1 MTAPREQS
9 ASPSFRLSTMMFLQF
24 FVLGCTM
31 PIITLY
37 LKEELDFSGSRIGI
51 ILAVTSFSALL
62 SPVIGACVADRLVSA
77 ERLLSLS
84 HLCGAILLY
93 SLSRQTHFIPV
104 LLLHLGYWLL
114 IGPSTALTTAI
125 TFHHA
130 PEAVKRFGGIRLW
143 GTLGWIAAAW
153 VFRFF
158 FVGFASSAGSK
169 DLHGALQLGVW
180 ASLLLGLF
188 SLSIPPGAPKT
199 AVPVVLF
206 PKESLKIIMSRRVLA
221 FSVMAI
227 LISIADRIYMFGGG
241 PYLKS
246 LGFQDRNI
254 MPVLSI
260 GQMPEVFGLAI
271 LGTLIIRFGM
281 KKVFLLGAMLEII
294 RFTLFALRVPGAPLY
309 FGISLHGLTYGF
321 FFVTAL
327 IFIDGNCAAS
337 TRSGAHQY
345 FALIVSGTSA
355 LVGNLLAGF
364 VADQARLPSTGAI
377 NFPLFWSVP
386 LIFSLAGFFGI
397 LFFFRERGMKVGE
410 QTTVIEPGMG

>member
-1 MTAPREQS
+1 MTIRRELN
-9 ASPSFRLSTMMFLQF
+9 ASPTSRLSAMMFLQF

-37 LKEELDFSGSRIGI
+37 LKDELDFSGSRIGV

-62 SPVIGACVADRLVSA
+62 SPVIGACVADRLISA

-84 HLCGAILLY
+84 HFCGAILLY

-104 LLLHLGYWLL
+104 LLLHLAYWLL

-130 PEAVKRFGGIRLW
+130 PEAVKTFGGIRLW

-153 VFRFF
+153 AFRLF
-158 FVGFASSAGSK
+158 FVGNGSSAGSE

-180 ASLLLGLF
+180 ASLLLGIF

-199 AVPVVLF
+199 AKPVVLL
-206 PKESLKIIMSRRVLA
+206 PKDSLKVILSRRVLI
-221 FSVMAI
+221 FSVTAI
-227 LISIADRIYMFGGG
+227 LISIADRMYMFGGG

-260 GQMPEVFGLAI
+260 GQMPEVFGLMI

-281 KKVFLLGAMLEII
+281 KKVFLLGAILEII
-294 RFTLFALRVPGAPLY
+294 RFALFALRVPGAPLY
-309 FGISLHGLTYGF
+309 FGISIHGLTYGF
-321 FFVTAL
+321 FFVTAS
-327 IFIDGNCAAS
+327 IFIDGNCTSA

-345 FALIVSGTSA
+345 FALIVSGTSTLA
-355 LVGNLLAGF
+355 GNLLAGF
-364 VADQARLPSTGAI
+364 VTDLVRHPATGAI
-377 NFPLFWSVP
+377 NFTLFWSVP
-386 LIFSLAGFFGI
+386 LVFSSSGTG
-397 LFFFRERGMKVGE
+397 G
-410 QTTVIEPGMG
+410 